1 MYEHAMLDLRRKVR
15 EVEENDLL
23 DQTLLRGS
31 RAGLVQPPSTNN
43 VDQLLRSM
51 MGTNVQAT
59 STFARPTSGGERS
72 ETVAPGP
79 WLKKEVITPP
89 FGPTDEDSEA
99 DAESVFAAL
108 GNR

>member
-1 MYEHAMLDLRRKVR
+1 MLDLRRKVR
-15 EVEENDLL
+15 EVEENELL

-31 RAGLVQPPSTNN
+31 GAGLVQPPSTND

-59 STFARPTSGGERS
+59 STFARPTSGGQRS

-79 WLKKEVITPP
+79 WTKKEVIIPP
-89 FGPTDEDSEA
+89 FAPTDEDSEA
-99 DAESVFAAL
+99 DAEFVFAAL